1 MKAVIMA
8 GGEGKRLRPI
18 TCTMPKPM
26 VPVLNKPIVDYT
38 MELLRRHGID
48 EAVYTL
54 HYMADVIK
62 EHVGDGSA
70 WGLRCSFTEEKIPL
84 GTAGSVRQAIC
95 ESDDEVLVMSGD
107 GITDIDLTE
116 VIRAHKS
123 SGAHATIVLKKVS
136 SPTEYGVALLDEDGM
151 ITRFIEKPEQSEVFS
166 DLANTGI
173 YILDRGAYD
182 LIPIGVEYDFSKQL
196 FPRMLAQGM
205 KLNGYIADGYWCD
218 VGDISEYRRAQYDM
232 LDGKLSFSTI
242 ARKQS
247 GIFIEPNAEVSE
259 HAVLIPPCYIGSGA
273 SIGDG
278 AAIES
283 YSVIGSG
290 VSIEGGSSVKR
301 SIVFDNAKIRRNA
314 QLRASVV
321 CERAHIDENASVYE
335 GSTVGAGSHIGVG
348 VTVMPGV
355 SIWPDKE
362 LEGGMSCRDNIV
374 WGSSAARL
382 EINGSRAE
390 GYMDSSLTPET
401 ALRLAAS
408 YASGFSAK
416 ARLAVCCDGSQSA
429 VVLKYAAI
437 AGIASQGVNISSVK
451 AVSKAA
457 FSLTIN
463 LLGADGGLYIESGT
477 DQLGSITVY
486 DRFGIEAS
494 RGTLRSLRSAFLL
507 GEHKPK
513 TGVGLGIVSHTDG
526 MEEMFENRLYQM
538 LDTKAMEAYTGTL
551 RINTDELKLRSIIKL
566 LLRLGWKVEA
576 LRPNSKLVVPR
587 DRKTLA
593 VSEDRNGRLSLAY
606 SAGGNTILDE
616 SAILTVLAVDAIE
629 NAGMK
634 QIVLPVTLAEEYR
647 KHLESYGAELSLAS
661 EDRSKLR
668 RTAYEQGLYYAPL
681 YESEAM
687 ILKLAELFSKGELEK
702 LVSSMP
708 SVYSEE
714 RRVAASKN
722 EIGRLLRTLADMERG
737 NERELVD
744 GLRVKLDS
752 GWVIVKPS
760 LGRTSSFKILAGSS
774 SGEYAKELCDLY
786 VDKLKSLQRED
797 KNS

>member
-1 MKAVIMA
+1 
-8 GGEGKRLRPI
+8 
-18 TCTMPKPM
+18 
-26 VPVLNKPIVDYT
+26 
-38 MELLRRHGID
+38 
-48 EAVYTL
+48 
-54 HYMADVIK
+54 
-62 EHVGDGSA
+62 
-70 WGLRCSFTEEKIPL
+70 
-84 GTAGSVRQAIC
+84 
-95 ESDDEVLVMSGD
+95 
-107 GITDIDLTE
+107 
-116 VIRAHKS
+116 
-123 SGAHATIVLKKVS
+123 
-136 SPTEYGVALLDEDGM
+136 
-151 ITRFIEKPEQSEVFS
+151 
-166 DLANTGI
+166 
-173 YILDRGAYD
+173 
-182 LIPIGVEYDFSKQL
+182 
-196 FPRMLAQGM
+196 
-205 KLNGYIADGYWCD
+205 
-218 VGDISEYRRAQYDM
+218 
-232 LDGKLSFSTI
+232 
-242 ARKQS
+242 
-247 GIFIEPNAEVSE
+247 
-259 HAVLIPPCYIGSGA
+259 
-273 SIGDG
+273 
-278 AAIES
+278 
-283 YSVIGSG
+283 
-290 VSIEGGSSVKR
+290 
-301 SIVFDNAKIRRNA
+301 
-314 QLRASVV
+314 
-321 CERAHIDENASVYE
+321 
-335 GSTVGAGSHIGVG
+335 
-348 VTVMPGV
+348 MPGV

-408 YASGFSAK
+408 YASCFSAK

-606 SAGGNTILDE
+606 SVGGNTILDE

-634 QIVLPVTLAEEYR
+634 QLVLPVTLAEEYR
-647 KHLESYGAELSLAS
+647 KHLESFGAELRLAF

-722 EIGRLLRTLADMERG
+722 EIGRLLRTLADMELG
-737 NERELVD
+737 HERELVD

-760 LGRTSSFKILAGSS
+760 LGRTSSFRILAGSS